1 MKKLY
6 VSIIVISIVLF
17 YSLSGVAQ
25 QIDLTGKWEVDKDKS
40 EFGPLTQANPD
51 MILTIEQNDNT
62 IKINSFMRIEL
73 INRETST
80 DNEYLIYGKEHIFK
94 NEDGKELKYT
104 CRYENDKIILDSE
117 QMLKRIIN
125 NVESTIPG
133 NSHSVYEL
141 SDDGKVL
148 TVVTVLKT
156 RIRVST
162 MNLVY
167 NNVK

>member
-1 MKKLY
+1 MKKIT
-6 VSIIVISIVLF
+6 VSIIILSIVLF

-25 QIDLTGKWEVDKDKS
+25 QIDLTGKWEIDKDKS
-40 EFGPLTQANPD
+40 DFGPLSQANPD
-51 MILTIEQNDNT
+51 MILTIEQNNNN

-80 DNEYLIYGKEHIFK
+80 DNEYLIDGKEHTFK

-148 TVVTVLKT
+148 TVTTVIKT
-156 RIRVST
+156 QIRESS
-162 MNLVY
+162 MDLVF
-167 NNVK
+167 NKVK